1 MPYGLYI
8 SAEGA
13 HAQSMRLEVI
23 ANNLA
28 NVDTVGF
35 KRELAVC
42 QARYAEAT
50 EQGLDLPGSGS
61 INDVGGG
68 VVVRETKTDFSPG
81 PFRQTGVA
89 TDMAIRGEG
98 FFVVHK
104 EGQQYL
110 TRAGN
115 FQLNELGELVTQS
128 GGKKYAVLNDAGA
141 PIVIDPDNGPWQ
153 LTSSGAIRQRGMVQ
167 SLAIVS
173 PASLGDLVKTGEN
186 LFRPLADPE
195 PVPRSARNVVA
206 GYLEMSGVE
215 PTTEMI
221 EMIEASRAME
231 ANVNMVQAQD
241 EMLAGLINRV
251 MRTV

>member
-13 HAQSMRLEVI
+13 QAQSTRLEVI

-50 EQGLDLPGSGS
+50 QQGLDVPGSGS

-68 VVVRETKTDFSPG
+68 VLVRETKTDFSPG
-81 PFRQTGVA
+81 PLKQTGVA
-89 TDMAIRGEG
+89 TDMAIKGEG
-98 FFVVHK
+98 FFVVEK
-104 EGQQYL
+104 EGQEYL

-115 FQLNELGELVTQS
+115 FQLNEIGELITQY
-128 GGKKYAVLNDAGA
+128 GGRNCAVLNDAGA

-153 LTSSGAIRQRGMVQ
+153 LSSSGAIRQRGMVQ
-167 SLAIVS
+167 NLAIVA
-173 PASLGDLVKTGEN
+173 PASLGDLVKMGEN
-186 LFRPLADPE
+186 LFRPLDDPK
-195 PVPRSARNVVA
+195 PVPLNARNVAA
-206 GYLEMSGVE
+206 GYLEMSGVQ
-215 PTTEMI
+215 PTTEMV
-221 EMIEASRAME
+221 EMIEASRAMQ
-231 ANVNMVQAQD
+231 ANVNMVQTQD
-241 EMLAGLINRV
+241 QMLSGLINRV
-251 MRTV
+251 MRSA